1 MPKISTQQLT
11 DTRVQRAPIRR
22 HPKTG
27 VPVMYYLWDSVIRG
41 FAVRVT
47 PHGTKT
53 FCFKYVSPS
62 GKQSWMPLGNY
73 LPPSP
78 PANERAQ
85 KNYLSPLDTAREKAR
100 LYRDQLSKG
109 KDPITELNKEKDA
122 PTLEMFIKTFLEE
135 QKEVLRPS
143 SYNAAGTF
151 LTDLVAPVLGGIY
164 VADVQRPQVEELY
177 KKVSRG
183 WRPGMKAKEVPK
195 KATPIHANRMLANL
209 AKLFTVA
216 ERKGFRPQG
225 TNPCRLIKKN
235 PESKGKERFLTSEE
249 LLWLGWV
256 LRDAPYWPMEGQ
268 AIGPRQLPKEVTG
281 IDVYAIAAVR
291 LLLATGAR
299 LNEILQLK
307 WSQVDKVR
315 RVLRIEHH
323 KTSGRTGVKELPINS
338 EVASVLAY
346 LEALPTRHANKV
358 WVIQGRKSGSCL
370 VNLQKPW
377 QRLREA
383 AGVAAEGKVS
393 LNSVRIHDLRHT
405 HASWGVMA
413 GLSLPK
419 VGNLLGHTQPITT
432 QRYGHFDVDPRREAS
447 ELIASRIAAAMGSS
461 APTTDSTSA
470 QPTPP
475 QPI

>member
-1 MPKISTQQLT
+1 
-11 DTRVQRAPIRR
+11 
-22 HPKTG
+22 
-27 VPVMYYLWDSVIRG
+27 
-41 FAVRVT
+41 
-47 PHGTKT
+47 
-53 FCFKYVSPS
+53 
-62 GKQSWMPLGNY
+62 
-73 LPPSP
+73 
-78 PANERAQ
+78 
-85 KNYLSPLDTAREKAR
+85 
-100 LYRDQLSKG
+100 
-109 KDPITELNKEKDA
+109 
-122 PTLEMFIKTFLEE
+122 
-135 QKEVLRPS
+135 
-143 SYNAAGTF
+143 
-151 LTDLVAPVLGGIY
+151 
-164 VADVQRPQVEELY
+164 
-177 KKVSRG
+177 
-183 WRPGMKAKEVPK
+183 
-195 KATPIHANRMLANL
+195 
-209 AKLFTVA
+209 
-216 ERKGFRPQG
+216 
-225 TNPCRLIKKN
+225 
-235 PESKGKERFLTSEE
+235 
-249 LLWLGWV
+249 
-256 LRDAPYWPMEGQ
+256 MEGQ